1 MGLVAALLTTADA
14 SATHGRASG
23 RRADS
28 SVAVATVERLPVGH
42 GVSPGF
48 LGLSMEYSTVPLYTG
63 ADPGAEDPVLM
74 RLIQNLAPRQQ
85 PVLRIGGT
93 TTDWAWRPVA
103 GVSRPPWVRFVMTD
117 RWVEVTRALAERVR
131 AHLILSINLE
141 ANSPGVAGDE
151 ARSLLAGIGRSRIEA
166 FELGNEPE
174 LYGRIAWYR
183 TPGGRA
189 VLSRSRHYDFAD
201 YMSDYSRVARSLP
214 LVPLAGPS
222 TGGAS
227 AWTRPLGRFLVA
239 EPRVGLVTMHRYG
252 LDRCDMPP
260 PVLTAGELLTQ
271 HAQERVAS
279 SVAQSVRT
287 AHAHG
292 VALRIEELN
301 AVACGGQDGV
311 SNAFA
316 SALWALDTM
325 FEALR
330 VGVDGVNIHTRAS
343 GLNSLFTVEEV
354 NGVWRAVVRP
364 EYYGL
369 MMFVDAAPVGSRL
382 LRVAEASGG
391 PVRIWAT
398 MAPDGHVRVVLIN
411 EDPNH
416 QRKVELRVPSAKT
429 PGALERLEAPNL
441 RAMSDVT
448 LGGRSFGAETKT
460 GLLAGRYVAT
470 LVKPVGGQYII
481 QLPAASAATL
491 KF

>member
-1 MGLVAALLTTADA
+1 
-14 SATHGRASG
+14 
-23 RRADS
+23 
-28 SVAVATVERLPVGH
+28 
-42 GVSPGF
+42 
-48 LGLSMEYSTVPLYTG
+48 
-63 ADPGAEDPVLM
+63 
-74 RLIQNLAPRQQ
+74 
-85 PVLRIGGT
+85 
-93 TTDWAWRPVA
+93 
-103 GVSRPPWVRFVMTD
+103 
-117 RWVEVTRALAERVR
+117 
-131 AHLILSINLE
+131 
-141 ANSPGVAGDE
+141 
-151 ARSLLAGIGRSRIEA
+151 
-166 FELGNEPE
+166 
-174 LYGRIAWYR
+174 
-183 TPGGRA
+183 
-189 VLSRSRHYDFAD
+189 
-201 YMSDYSRVARSLP
+201 
-214 LVPLAGPS
+214 
-222 TGGAS
+222 
-227 AWTRPLGRFLVA
+227 
-239 EPRVGLVTMHRYG
+239 
-252 LDRCDMPP
+252 
-260 PVLTAGELLTQ
+260 LLTQ